1 MRKCARLSPLA
12 FEKNG
17 PTSIR
22 MRRIQSTKK
31 GKPRQSQT
39 VRFYY
44 MWPYERSQT
53 ESEAEHTECVRVIVI
68 VV

>member
-1 MRKCARLSPLA
+1 
-12 FEKNG
+12 
-17 PTSIR
+17 